1 MFSGLSN
8 QVTSWM
14 GSVKGEPQD
23 EEVPTPTATLQN
35 DTQQAAAGDILSQE
49 NQQPLEEVPIA
60 SEGDEGVKVQR
71 CVHFFFILIFS
82 LFKK

>member
-35 DTQQAAAGDILSQE
+35 DTQQAAEIPQE
-49 NQQPLEEVPIA
+49 IQQQPLEEVPIA

-71 CVHFFFILIFS
+71 CANNIFLFFM
-82 LFKK
+82 FKNLYF

>member
-23 EEVPTPTATLQN
+23 EDVPTPTLQQ
-35 DTQQAAAGDILSQE
+35 TQKETEAQEPQSQ
-49 NQQPLEEVPIA
+49 QPPLEEIPIA
-60 SEGDEGVKVQR
+60 SEGGVEGGPNAQR
-71 CVHFFFILIFS
+71 FAI
-82 LFKK
+82 